1 MRTPRAFVL
10 LTTAVAALPLYARAA
25 ELHVTSSTQLN
36 WYADPL
42 ASDRDQREFGQYLR
56 LSGTLDDKGNI
67 GVFGYGRL
75 TGQLTT
81 GGETDHYWTGRFY
94 YLYVQGRDLLDKH
107 VDLRV
112 GRTYVTEAAIPAVI
126 DGAYVNLKNL
136 AVPGLGVALFGGHR
150 INFDQRKEVDDIG
163 DSLFG
168 GSLNYA
174 AARQTHVELS
184 YARRYSDGALGR
196 EAIAAEAGTTPVDNL
211 NFFGRAR
218 YDLADSR
225 WNELLLQANVVP
237 TAPLTLKG
245 EYYASSP
252 TFDKFSFY
260 NYFNVTMYR
269 QASAGAE
276 WQLGPRYRFFGDYAF
291 EWFDSSQTAKRFDVG
306 AGLNPIDNLRLTV
319 RYEKRIGYAG
329 GIDGV
334 RFDGWYGLGAVALLA
349 GIDYDD
355 FRRDSTDLTY
365 STRSGAARRLWG
377 GVSYSFTKYLDALAR
392 VEDDFNFYF
401 SPSYKGFVAVNVKL

>member
-10 LTTAVAALPLYARAA
+10 LTIAAAALPLYARAS
-25 ELHVTSSTQLN
+25 EIHVTSSTQYD

-42 ASDRDQREFGQYLR
+42 ASDKDQREFDQYLR
-56 LSGTLDDKGNI
+56 LNGTLDDKGNI

-75 TGQLTT
+75 SGQLTT

-94 YLYVQGRDLLDKH
+94 YLYVQARDLLGKH
-107 VDLRV
+107 LDLRA
-112 GRTYVTEAAIPAVI
+112 GRTYVTEAAIPGVI

-136 AVPGLGVALFGGHR
+136 EIPGLGLTVFGGHR
-150 INFDQRKEVDDIG
+150 VKFDQRKEVDDFG
-163 DSLFG
+163 DTLFG
-168 GSLNYA
+168 GSLTYA
-174 AARQTHVELS
+174 TVRQTHVELS
-184 YARRYSDGALGR
+184 FARRYIEGDLGR

-218 YDLADSR
+218 YDLAGSR

-237 TAPLTLKG
+237 TTPLTLKG
-245 EYYASSP
+245 EYYASRPS
-252 TFDKFSFY
+252 FDKFSFY
-260 NYFNVTMYR
+260 NFFNVTDYR

-276 WQLGPRYRFFGDYAF
+276 FQLNPRYRFFGNYAH
-291 EWFDSSQTAKRFDVG
+291 EWFDASATANRFDVG
-306 AGLNPIDNLRLTV
+306 VGLNPIDNLRLTV
-319 RYEKRIGYAG
+319 RYEKRVGYAG
-329 GIDGV
+329 GIDGI

-365 STRSGAARRLWG
+365 STRSSTARRFWG
-377 GVSYSFTKYLDALAR
+377 GVSYAFTKYLDALAR
-392 VEDDFNFYF
+392 VEDDVNFYF